1 MYNRIDYY
9 ADKFRFRE
17 IEYMINLL
25 MISATAEAAA
35 AEENAFLAGVRTV
48 NNAISS
54 VVWGWP
60 ALILLLFVG
69 VLMTVLTK

>member
-1 MYNRIDYY
+1 M
-9 ADKFRFRE
+9 
-17 IEYMINLL
+17 IELL

-69 VLMTVLTK
+69 VLMTVLTKCFQVAHIGRWFR

>member
-1 MYNRIDYY
+1 M
-9 ADKFRFRE
+9 
-17 IEYMINLL
+17 IELL

-60 ALILLLFVG
+60 ALIL
-69 VLMTVLTK
+69 